1 MFASRRW
8 AGSIFTENSSRSAVP
23 LAAGTSA
30 IPQIGHRPG
39 PGWRI
44 CRMHRASE
52 DCPRGAAAGV
62 DGPSAARIHP
72 MRWAIP
78 TITISAMAAA
88 RNNPSGSSFL
98 VIQANRLGIGDEEG
112 AEGVILAF
120 DGSFGITKPFRSPWR
135 EQNDWQ
141 FAVTALLKNE
151 RQPFKTARP
160 IPATAWGSQRAL
172 VASNA
177 LKLARCR
184 AASEQIALKASRTHR
199 GTEDL
204 RVHA

>member
-23 LAAGTSA
+23 LAAGTNA

-44 CRMHRASE
+44 IGCIGQVKISPVGTAVV
-52 DCPRGAAAGV
+52 V

-72 MRWAIP
+72 KRWATP

-98 VIQANRLGIGDEEG
+98 VIQANRLGVGDEED

-135 EQNDWQ
+135 EQNNWQ
-141 FAVTALLKNE
+141 LAVTALLKNE

-184 AASEQIALKASRTHR
+184 AASERIALKASRTHR

>member
-44 CRMHRASE
+44 CGCIGQVKT
-52 DCPRGAAAGV
+52 CPVVAAAGV

-78 TITISAMAAA
+78 TTTMSAMPVAI
-88 RNNPSGSSFL
+88 NNPSGSSFP
-98 VIQANRLGIGDEEG
+98 VIQANRLRIGDEEG
-112 AEGVILAF
+112 VAGVILALN
-120 DGSFGITKPFRSPWR
+120 GSVDITKPFRSPWR
-135 EQNDWQ
+135 KQNEWQ
-141 FAVTALLKNE
+141 VAVKASMKNE
-151 RQPFKTARP
+151 LRPFKTARP
-160 IPATAWGSQRAL
+160 IPATAWGNQRAP

-177 LKLARCR
+177 LKFARRR

-199 GTEDL
+199 STEDS
-204 RVHA
+204 RVRV